1 MLEWALCRF
10 YKKRT
15 GTRYAE
21 LEFLH
26 PGESVGHIVHFGAS
40 RLQNITALFF
50 MLGWT
55 WCSIHKKCVGPR
67 YAELVFLCPVGYA
80 GHVVHSCESGP

>member
-26 PGESVGHIVHFGAS
+26 LGESVGHIVHFGAS
-40 RLQNITALFF
+40 GLQNITALFF
-50 MLGWT
+50 MLVWDQYGFHRKRAGT
-55 WCSIHKKCVGPR
+55 R
-67 YAELVFLCPVGYA
+67 YEELVFRI
-80 GHVVHSCESGP
+80 